1 MRIKDL
7 LETDRLGDLNP
18 VQRWM
23 VFGEYEEMMC
33 VDAKFFAHGEC
44 GKLEDT
50 IHTWYVPYN
59 FQQTIVPGDLLVVE
73 TTGGHGVSFGVV
85 VNMPYWRTLAELME
99 TGHPYCGVVAC
110 LDNFKLANGKVTYE
124 IDLE

>member
-7 LETDRLGDLNP
+7 LETDRLDDLNP

-33 VDAKFFAHGEC
+33 VDAKFFTHGEC

-50 IHTWYVPYN
+50 IHNRGVLFPSAPQASANMAYSLRRRTSRRVRQWSQRPAGRRA
-59 FQQTIVPGDLLVVE
+59 QLSAESCTE
-73 TTGGHGVSFGVV
+73 HTT
-85 VNMPYWRTLAELME
+85 Y
-99 TGHPYCGVVAC
+99 GVVAC